1 MDKIGHP
8 LRHFKRG
15 YIRTRA
21 FAEEI
26 FSMYWV
32 ADTYIQSG
40 LVNPWIAIGI
50 QHNVLSASQWRG
62 TALNSENG

>member
-1 MDKIGHP
+1 
-8 LRHFKRG
+8 
-15 YIRTRA
+15 
-21 FAEEI
+21 
-26 FSMYWV
+26 MYWV